1 MALYAKLPRRK
12 GSGTSVM
19 GAGTVLGA
27 MLGLM
32 AGLLVGSPWAIV
44 LFLIAGGFAGRYY
57 DALNAMPPQD
67 PEALSDF
74 APTYPLPYDDTAGHA
89 LSRREEEPYEQLA
102 SDLCAVFVEVA
113 HADGEVRRDEVKV
126 VRRYFQKTLGYGP
139 EALEVVRGHLK
150 TFLNH
155 PPDLDA
161 AVSACEAQLPASE
174 RHRLL
179 DTLYELALADGGMQ
193 RSEREVLRRVA
204 EGLGISE
211 ADEHAIISAHLG
223 ASDEH
228 YAALGLTPDA
238 TDVEVKRAFRQLA
251 AEFHPDK
258 AAHLGR
264 QAAEQAARR
273 FQEVRDAYEEIRR
286 LRGL

>member
-1 MALYAKLPRRK
+1 
-12 GSGTSVM
+12 M
-19 GAGTVLGA
+19 GAGTVLGG

-32 AGLLVGSPWAIV
+32 GGLLVGSPWAIV
-44 LFLIAGGFAGRYY
+44 LLLIVGGFAGRYY
-57 DALNAMPPQD
+57 DSLNAMPPQD

-74 APTYPLPYDDTAGHA
+74 SPTYALAYDEAA
-89 LSRREEEPYEQLA
+89 PAEREEEPYEQLA

-113 HADGEVRRDEVKV
+113 HADGDVRRDEVKV
-126 VRRYFQKTLGYGP
+126 VRRYFQQTLGYGP
-139 EALEVVRGHLK
+139 EALEVVRRHLK
-150 TFLNH
+150 AFLAH

-161 AVSACEAQLPASE
+161 AVSACEAQLPAAE

-211 ADEHAIISAHLG
+211 ADEHAIIALHLG
-223 ASDEH
+223 AGDEH

-238 TDVEVKRAFRQLA
+238 TDIEVKRAFRQLA
-251 AEFHPDK
+251 AELHPDK
-258 AAHLGR
+258 SAHLGR

-273 FQEVRDAYEEIRR
+273 FQQVRDAYEEIRR

>member
-1 MALYAKLPRRK
+1 
-12 GSGTSVM
+12 M

-44 LFLIAGGFAGRYY
+44 LLLIAGGFAGRYY
-57 DALNAMPPQD
+57 DAQHALPPED
-67 PEALSDF
+67 PEALSGF
-74 APTYPLPYDDTAGHA
+74 SHAPYASAHDATSEAA
-89 LSRREEEPYEQLA
+89 LVPREEEPYEQFA

-113 HADGEVRRDEVKV
+113 HADGEVRRDEVRV
-126 VRRYFQKTLGYGP
+126 VRRYFQTTLGYGP
-139 EALEVVRGHLK
+139 EALEVVRSHLK
-150 TFLNH
+150 VFLAH

-161 AVSACEAQLPASE
+161 AVSACHAQLPSAE

-211 ADEHAIISAHLG
+211 ADEQAIIALHLG
-223 ASDEH
+223 AGDEH

-251 AEFHPDK
+251 AEHHPDK
-258 AAHLGR
+258 SAHLGR

-273 FQEVRDAYEEIRR
+273 FQQIRDAYEEIRR

>member
-1 MALYAKLPRRK
+1 M
-12 GSGTSVM
+12 
-19 GAGTVLGA
+19 LGA

-44 LFLIAGGFAGRYY
+44 LLLIAGGFAGRYY
-57 DALNAMPPQD
+57 DAQNALPPED

-74 APTYPLPYDDTAGHA
+74 SPVPHAASFDATSVEALAPRD
-89 LSRREEEPYEQLA
+89 EEPYEQLA

-113 HADGEVRRDEVKV
+113 HADGEVRRDEVRV
-126 VRRYFQKTLGYGP
+126 VRRYFQTALGYGP
-139 EALEVVRGHLK
+139 EALDVVRSHLK
-150 TFLNH
+150 RFLAH

-161 AVSACEAQLPASE
+161 AVDACHAQLPAAE

-204 EGLGISE
+204 EGLGLSE
-211 ADEHAIISAHLG
+211 ADEQAIIAQHLG
-223 ASDEH
+223 AGDAH
-228 YAALGLTPDA
+228 YTALGLTPDA

-258 AAHLGR
+258 SAHLGR

-273 FQEVRDAYEEIRR
+273 FQEIRDAYEELRR

>member
-1 MALYAKLPRRK
+1 
-12 GSGTSVM
+12 
-19 GAGTVLGA
+19 

-57 DALNAMPPQD
+57 DSLNAMPPQD

-74 APTYPLPYDDTAGHA
+74 SPLHA
-89 LSRREEEPYEQLA
+89 LAYDEATGPAAREPEPYEQLA

-113 HADGEVRRDEVKV
+113 NADGEVRRDEVRV

-139 EALEVVRGHLK
+139 EALEVVRRHLK
-150 TFLNH
+150 AFLAR
-155 PPDLDA
+155 PPALDA
-161 AVSACEAQLPASE
+161 AVSACEAQLPAAE

-204 EGLGISE
+204 EGLGIPE
-211 ADEHAIISAHLG
+211 ADEHAIAAQHLG
-223 ASDEH
+223 VDDEH

-258 AAHLGR
+258 SAHLGR

-273 FQEVRDAYEEIRR
+273 FQQVRDAYEEIRR

>member
-1 MALYAKLPRRK
+1 
-12 GSGTSVM
+12 M
-19 GAGTVLGA
+19 GAGTVLGG

-57 DALNAMPPQD
+57 DSLNAMPPQD

-74 APTYPLPYDDTAGHA
+74 TPAYLPYDDTDTDIRPA
-89 LSRREEEPYEQLA
+89 RREEPYEQLA

-150 TFLNH
+150 TFLAR

-211 ADEHAIISAHLG
+211 ADEHAIISSHLG